1 MAVSI
6 AQYVDLLFKK
16 LQGVAKTAN
25 ATVKGAS
32 NESIASPAF
41 IRGDVVWTEADQI
54 GNIAQPIATIANA
67 LTGTNAVECIGD
79 TTVPP
84 IGGVRPT
91 WLSNVPYWIS
101 QEFGA
106 TWLPKVYV
114 GPSGAANIEASGT
127 QIFAAG
133 ISGAGEYYFD
143 TQAGVLNFI
152 GETIPTV
159 LTAGNVVY
167 ISGYVYSGLLGV
179 TNLPDI
185 QITGNISATGNVD
198 ANIFNGNTAY
208 FGNVDVTGNVDSGGF
223 STTGNITATG
233 NIQGGNIISNGAVIG
248 NVNISGNLTVANLTV
263 QEYFV
268 GNIVTSSN
276 TVSVVGNV
284 TAGNLLSNTLIS
296 DTNLD
301 VVTSNDGNLVFT
313 VDGNGIASFVSTTS
327 LTIPV
332 GNTAQR
338 PATPETGAIRFNTGL
353 TQVEVWDGAQ
363 WEVVG
368 SDFVSITNQTIN
380 GDGFTNTFTL
390 DESTTAAAIIV
401 ATNGVVQQPGVAYT
415 VTGNLITFAEAPQIS
430 DAIDVRFTAAVTYV
444 NAITNTS
451 GNAEITV
458 SDPGVANIAT
468 CDSLQLPSYT
478 VASSANIAT
487 PAAGQI
493 IYVSNGD
500 SGNPCLAV
508 YSGGAWKRVALG
520 ANISS

>member
-6 AQYVDLLFKK
+6 SQYVDLLFKK

-41 IRGDVVWTEADQI
+41 IRGDVVWTESDQI
-54 GNIAQPIATIANA
+54 GNVAQAISGIANA
-67 LTGTNAVECIGD
+67 RTGASAVQCTGD

-91 WLSNVPYWIS
+91 WLTNVPYWIS
-101 QEFGA
+101 QEFGS

-114 GPSGAANIEASGT
+114 GPTGAANIESTGT

-133 ISGAGEYYFD
+133 ISGAGEYFFD

-159 LTAGNVVY
+159 LSAGNVVY
-167 ISGYVYSGLLGV
+167 VSGYVYSGLLGV
-179 TNLPDI
+179 TNLPNI
-185 QITGNISATGNVD
+185 EITGNILVSGNVT
-198 ANIFNGNTAY
+198 ANNFSGNSSA
-208 FGNVDVTGNVDSGGF
+208 FGNVGVVGNVAAGGF
-223 STTGNITATG
+223 FTTGNITATG
-233 NIQGGNIISNGAVIG
+233 NIQGGNIISEGAVIG
-248 NVNISGNLTVANLTV
+248 NVEISGNLTVANLTV

-268 GNIVTSSN
+268 GNIVTISN

-296 DTNLD
+296 NTNLD
-301 VVTSNDGNLVFT
+301 VVTSNNGNLVFT

-338 PATPETGAIRFNTGL
+338 PGTPETGAIRFNTGL
-353 TQVEVWDGAQ
+353 TQVEVWDGTQ

-380 GDGFTNTFTL
+380 GNGSAVTFTL

-430 DAIDVRFTAAVTYV
+430 DTIDVRFTAAVTYV

-468 CDSLQLPSYT
+468 CDSLQLPGYT
-478 VASSANIAT
+478 VASAANIAT
-487 PAAGQI
+487 PAAGQV

-520 ANISS
+520 ANISA